1 MMKQKLLLLLAG
13 VLTLTLTG
21 CGIPKETTAP
31 DQTDT
36 MINMESSDT
45 TNDSTKE
52 SQVKE
57 PEITEELRLQDLF
70 AEHNMKVGTCLTTQ
84 MIKDKKQSDLI
95 LSQFNSVTM
104 ENDMK
109 PDYLFSRPKSL
120 EAGELVVDFKPNMI
134 TLLDWAKENNMAVR
148 GHTLVWYS
156 QTPEWIFHEEFDP
169 KKAYVGRE
177 EMLKRME
184 SYIRQIF
191 EKLKEGGYTDI
202 IYAYD
207 VVNEAWMED
216 GSIRKNNWTTT
227 IGDDYLWYAFY
238 FADKYAP
245 EHIDLYYNDYNEQ
258 FKEDTLVQFVKTLV
272 DENGRS
278 LIDGI
283 GLQGHLYTMDSL
295 SEYFDAIDK
304 LAATGLKLQVT
315 ELDVSLGAWQNTLPG
330 TEENLKIQGKF
341 YYDLLNGLFE
351 RADNGTINTDAL
363 TFWGFADHLS
373 WRGNA
378 KPLLYDSS
386 FKPKYAYYG
395 AMQKKE
401 LAGFDE

>member
-1 MMKQKLLLLLAG
+1 MKQKLLLLLAG

-21 CGIPKETTAP
+21 CGNPKETTAP

-216 GSIRKNNWTTT
+216 GSIRKNN
-227 IGDDYLWYAFY
+227 
-238 FADKYAP
+238 
-245 EHIDLYYNDYNEQ
+245 
-258 FKEDTLVQFVKTLV
+258 
-272 DENGRS
+272 
-278 LIDGI
+278 
-283 GLQGHLYTMDSL
+283 
-295 SEYFDAIDK
+295 
-304 LAATGLKLQVT
+304 
-315 ELDVSLGAWQNTLPG
+315 
-330 TEENLKIQGKF
+330 
-341 YYDLLNGLFE
+341 
-351 RADNGTINTDAL
+351 
-363 TFWGFADHLS
+363 
-373 WRGNA
+373 
-378 KPLLYDSS
+378 
-386 FKPKYAYYG
+386 
-395 AMQKKE
+395 
-401 LAGFDE
+401 